1 MSKVYVYST
10 LSNHQKYALDNGTEV
25 LIAGRANVA
34 NKNLITPKGVVTV
47 IDEDTLNLLQSNK
60 VFAAHSRNG
69 FISCDS
75 RKEDP
80 EEHAK
85 KNMEAADKS
94 AQATKASLAKSNKA
108 AKVKDE

>member
-1 MSKVYVYST
+1 MSNVYVYST
-10 LSNHQKYALDNGTEV
+10 LSNNQEYVLENGTKV

-34 NKNLITPKGVVTV
+34 NKNLITPKGVVTI
-47 IDEDTLNLLQSNK
+47 IDEDTLNQLQQVK

-80 EEHAK
+80 EDHAK

-94 AQATKASLAKSNKA
+94 AQATKESLAKNKKA
-108 AKVKDE
+108 AKVKE